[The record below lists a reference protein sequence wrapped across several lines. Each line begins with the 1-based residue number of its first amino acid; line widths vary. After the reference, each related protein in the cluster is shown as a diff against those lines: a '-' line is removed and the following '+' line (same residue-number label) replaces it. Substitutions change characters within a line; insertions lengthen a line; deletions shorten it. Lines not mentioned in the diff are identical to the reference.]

1 MSLLRRLAVLTGV
14 GVLAAC
20 SGMDVPPGSPAFRQ
34 GYEDGCRSAWAVAG
48 IRGTDDNV
56 QDEKMKNNADY
67 QTGWGR
73 GYGECFNV
81 NQAPWRNRDLGSG

>member
-1 MSLLRRLAVLTGV
+1 MGFPRRLIFLAGTAL
-14 GVLAAC
+14 LAAC
-20 SGMDVPPGSPAFRQ
+20 SGMDVPPGPPAFRH

-48 IRGTDDNV
+48 VRGTDDNI
-56 QDEKMKNNADY
+56 QDDKMKNNTDY

-81 NQAPWRNRDLGSG
+81 NQSPWRGRDSGSG